1 MSLVVRKLASLI
13 ALTVALVLPSAARAD
28 LLTIN
33 LDTTFS
39 GTAPVGTNPFVT
51 ATFSSA
57 VAGIVSL
64 TITNNLPAGEFVD
77 TFLFNVDPALDPS
90 NLTVVNTGGVAPSS
104 ISKGTN
110 AFGNNNVSGFGSNT
124 SGLFDLLL
132 NFPSPRASRFDGG
145 LTSTYLITGGSITAA
160 SFNFLSATPGGP
172 YLAAAH
178 VQGIPFLGGTASGG
192 IGASPMA
199 AVPEPATALM
209 LGLGLAGSAAAGLRR
224 RRRAVR

>member
-33 LDTTFS
+33 LDTTFT
-39 GTAPVGTNPFVT
+39 GTPPVGTSPFVT
-51 ATFSSA
+51 ATFSSD
-57 VAGIVSL
+57 VAGVVSL
-64 TITNNLPAGEFVD
+64 TITNNLPAGEFID
-77 TFLFNVDPALDPS
+77 TFLFNIDPYLHS
-90 NLTVVNTGGVAPSS
+90 NLTVLKDGGVAPSS

-110 AFGNNNVSGFGSNT
+110 AFGNNNVPGFGFNT
-124 SGLFDLLL
+124 SGLFDFQL
-132 NFPSPRASRFDGG
+132 NFPSPKASRFDGG
-145 LTSTYLITGGSITAA
+145 LSSTYSIFGGSITAA

-178 VQGIPFLGGTASGG
+178 VQGIPFLGGTVSGG

-224 RRRAVR
+224 RRRAAR